1 VKEKANTL
9 RAGLKVTTQRLKNR
23 IKTESILRRALRD
36 KLRARD
42 KIIARQKEEIA
53 ELKKITEPQRVPNCV
68 YPVQMMVLAVFM
80 VVNGCSLRCTAKTVG
95 FYSGLMGWK
104 YKAPTFKTVSNWVQR
119 CGLHALNLQKNL
131 EGEYVGIIDASIQ
144 MGREQLLLLLGVPL
158 EAAAKLNRPLEF
170 KDVEVLGMEVSRSW
184 KGDEVQS
191 FIERI
196 LSQCSKLSLRYFVCD
211 KGTNLRCALRAMKMP
226 VIDDCSH
233 VMMNL
238 VKRIFKDDAALS
250 ALCASVGRLRSTWA
264 LTDKI
269 FLLPPTLRDK
279 DRFLRVFTLVEWMN
293 RIDTYCHNLPTDV
306 GVALLEKRNYWLDL
320 RLRQVHHLLQMSAK
334 ILKCEGLCLAAY
346 DKWIMEVID
355 FVQNERR
362 ITKQAKMFMEGMQ
375 DYFESHLALF
385 KHENA
390 LSCCSDIIESTFGRY
405 KNKGGMKAISADV
418 LVIALYNQK
427 ISVDFVHAAMQTVK
441 QPKVNQWKKKY
452 VCQNRYGQRKQIEK
466 QLNSGESVL

>member
-1 VKEKANTL
+1 MKQKTNTL
-9 RAGLKVTTQRLKNR
+9 RAGFKDTTQRLKNR
-23 IKTESILRRALRD
+23 IKTNSISRRALRD

-80 VVNGCSLRCTAKTVG
+80 VINGCSLRCTAKTVG
-95 FYSGLMGWK
+95 FYSELMGWK

-119 CGLHALNLQKNL
+119 CGLHALNLQQNI

-144 MGREQLLLLLGVPL
+144 MGREQLLLLLGVPV
-158 EAAAKLNRPLEF
+158 EAAANLNRPLQF

-184 KGDEVQS
+184 KGDAVKS

-196 LSQCSKLSLRYFVCD
+196 LSQCPKLSLNYFVCD

-226 VIDDCSH
+226 VIGDCSH

-238 VKRIFKDDAALS
+238 AKKIFKDDAGLSALS
-250 ALCASVGRLRSTWA
+250 ASVGQLRRTWA

-269 FLLPPTLRDK
+269 FFLPPTLRDK

-293 RIDTYCHNLPTDV
+293 RIDAYSHKLPANV
-306 GVALLEKRNYWLDL
+306 SAALLEKRNYWLDL

-334 ILKCEGLCLAAY
+334 ILKCEGLSLAAY
-346 DKWIMEVID
+346 DKWTMELID
-355 FVQNERR
+355 FVQNERV
-362 ITKQAKMFMEGMQ
+362 ITKQAKMFVEGMF
-375 DYFESHLALF
+375 DYFERHLALN

-390 LSCCSDIIESTFGRY
+390 LNCCSDIIESTFGRY

-418 LVIALYNQK
+418 LAIALYNQK
-427 ISVDFVHAAMQTVK
+427 ISVDFVYAAMQTVN

-452 VCQNRYGQRKQIEK
+452 VCHNKYGQRKQIEK
-466 QLNSGESVL
+466 LLNSGESVL